1 MLLAPFSVSDRSLP
15 PAAPQQARASTT
27 MSWLLLWSIGGGFL
41 LLVPG
46 LASNRV
52 SGLSAP
58 FWLVAAPVLNML
70 WLQRRRGL
78 AALRQRLRRS
88 RNRRTAH

>member
-1 MLLAPFSVSDRSLP
+1 MLLAPFTVSDRP
-15 PAAPQQARASTT
+15 TQPAALRPESAHTIL
-27 MSWLLLWSIGGGFL
+27 SWLLLWSLGGGFLL

-52 SGLSAP
+52 SGLSAS
-58 FWLVAAPVLNML
+58 FWLLVAPLLNML

-78 AALRQRLRRS
+78 AALRRRLQRARHRR
-88 RNRRTAH
+88 